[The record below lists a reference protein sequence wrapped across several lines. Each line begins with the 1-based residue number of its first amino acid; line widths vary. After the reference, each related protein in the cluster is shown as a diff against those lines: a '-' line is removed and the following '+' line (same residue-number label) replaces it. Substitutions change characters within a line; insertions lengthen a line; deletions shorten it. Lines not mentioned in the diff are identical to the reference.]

1 MAEGMQGISRAQAAF
16 HAQQHQEL
24 IARIRSRMESL
35 CQHCRAASDGRSYI
49 LENGDGEIGNDCN
62 VHNFFRSMRRGCL
75 FRVGDRSQLQVLR
88 LTAPALIE
96 ARRISASS
104 LACSKTRAGFRIPL
118 TWFVPLSSIA
128 IPANSSPYGAFGT
141 SCLI

>member
-75 FRVGDRSQLQVLR
+75 FRVGNHSQLQVLR
-88 LTAPALIE
+88 LTAPALMKHAE
-96 ARRISASS
+96 SQLRRS
-104 LACSKTRAGFRIPL
+104 LALKRGLVSGSRSRGLYP
-118 TWFVPLSSIA
+118 
-128 IPANSSPYGAFGT
+128 
-141 SCLI
+141 CLVL